1 MRFKHAFL
9 FACFSGRKPE
19 TQKLTQGRLHRTEA
33 ILMITRRAKKPA
45 IQNPG
50 MWIHSFQ
57 GTGITAYL
65 SNPEA
70 KLDHAQTMAGH
81 ADRKDGM

>member
-1 MRFKHAFL
+1 
-9 FACFSGRKPE
+9 
-19 TQKLTQGRLHRTEA
+19 
-33 ILMITRRAKKPA
+33 MITRRAKKPA

-70 KLDHAQTMAGH
+70 KLEHAQTMAGH